1 LLVHGAGGL
10 ITFCFAFFYVFFLV
24 CDENI
29 FYVLKTSAGEN
40 EENFLAAF
48 RVFLFSFFGVSTLRW
63 ILAMEKESLCFQ
75 FRLPPSKFQIPKPD
89 KPEKCLRCAKMP
101 KMMVSLQASPS
112 ATTRQVAPSLL

>member
-1 LLVHGAGGL
+1 LLR
-10 ITFCFAFFYVFFLV
+10 IFYVFFLV

-48 RVFLFSFFGVSTLRW
+48 RVFLFGFFGVPTLRW

-75 FRLPPSKFQIPKPD
+75 IRLPHSKFQIPKPD
-89 KPEKCLRCAKMP
+89 KLEKCLKCLRCAKMP
-101 KMMVSLQASPS
+101 KIMVSLQASPS

>member
-1 LLVHGAGGL
+1 LLVHGVGGL
-10 ITFCFAFFYVFFLV
+10 ITFYFTFFYVFFLV

-48 RVFLFSFFGVSTLRW
+48 RVFLFGFFGVSTLRW

-75 FRLPPSKFQIPKPD
+75 FRIPHSEIPKPQ
-89 KPEKCLRCAKMP
+89 
-101 KMMVSLQASPS
+101 S
-112 ATTRQVAPSLL
+112 